1 MRSLIFVAAA
11 AAFLLVGC
19 TKKEEAAPTKPG
31 TPVSEAAK
39 GAIGTAL
46 ASAQDLEV
54 GCAMCVYKVAG
65 VTACAPAVKVGGK
78 VMMLTGF
85 TPKEHE
91 LCAAAKK
98 ASVTGK
104 IEGDKFVATKVELK

>member
-1 MRSLIFVAAA
+1 MRNLFFVAAA
-11 AAFLLVGC
+11 AAILLVGC
-19 TKKEEAAPTKPG
+19 TKKEEGTAPAVG
-31 TPVSEAAK
+31 DAAK
-39 GAIGTAL
+39 GAVTA
-46 ASAQDLEV
+46 AVDAAQDLEV

-65 VTACAPAVKVGGK
+65 VTACAPAVKVGDK
-78 VMMLTGF
+78 VMMLTGY

-104 IEGDKFVATKVELK
+104 VEGDKFVATKVELK